1 MSEHQQFVELCAYY
15 TSGSISDTQLK
26 ELDAHLESCLDCRCA
41 LEEFQEIA
49 SMGLASLAPDFAALP
64 KNSDTEATED
74 RAQRRLLARI
84 ENEIASRR
92 SSSVAVAAERLV
104 IWKGASVISLFR
116 SARTLL
122 PYAAAILMAASVG
135 VYSYHLGVRRM
146 TNATEPRLKQIQ
158 TQADSLQSNLARLSD
173 ERAALNS
180 KLQESGRRVETLTSE
195 VNSRLAEIASLKE
208 QSRKLED
215 SATGAE
221 AKRAV
226 SEADRGNLNRKLV
239 ETQASLDTAQKAL
252 ETARNARTV
261 DLVQAADLQRRLN
274 EASEILKDREQT
286 IQQQR
291 DLLAYDRDI
300 RDLIG
305 ARDLYV
311 AEVND
316 VDRDAKTQTPFGRVF
331 YTKGKS
337 LIFYAYDLDK
347 QPGLKRAAAFQAWGR
362 RGADFEQALPLGIL
376 YLDSSSHRRW
386 VLRLDDPKTI
396 AKIDAVFV
404 TVEPKGGSQKPSGKP
419 LLFAYLKVAPNHP

>member
-15 TSGSISDTQLK
+15 TSGSISDEQLK
-26 ELDAHLESCLDCRCA
+26 QLDAHLESCLDCRRA

-49 SMGLASLAPDFAALP
+49 SMGLSSLAPDFAAPP
-64 KNSDTEATED
+64 KDSDTEVSEG
-74 RAQRRLLARI
+74 RSQHRLLARI
-84 ENEIASRR
+84 ENEISARRPNSSAEPAASRNG
-92 SSSVAVAAERLV
+92 AGV
-104 IWKGASVISLFR
+104 IGLFR
-116 SARTLL
+116 YARIVL
-122 PYAAAILMAASVG
+122 PYAAAILLTASVG
-135 VYSYHLGVRRM
+135 MYSYHLGARR
-146 TNATEPRLKQIQ
+146 TRNISEPKLRQIQ
-158 TQADSLQSNLARLSD
+158 ARADSLQSEAARLSD
-173 ERAALNS
+173 ERKAVDS
-180 KLQESGRRVETLTSE
+180 KLQESDRRIEALRSE
-195 VNSRLAEIASLKE
+195 VNSRLEEIVSLKE
-208 QSRKLED
+208 QSRRLADVAER
-215 SATGAE
+215 TE
-221 AKRAV
+221 AKRVAA
-226 SEADRGNLNRKLV
+226 EQDRTNINRRLV
-239 ETQASLDTAQKAL
+239 ETQGSLDAAKKAL
-252 ETARNARTV
+252 ETARNERTV

-274 EASEILKDREQT
+274 EASEILKDRDQI